1 MLIVLK
7 SQKSFYMKSNQI
19 ILIALSMMLI
29 FASCRKDQ
37 SNPVTPTVTSSKDL
51 KVADGFNWATTKT
64 IEVNINVESDQ
75 ADGLLSKVMVFK
87 ADPATGAT
95 PTASGSAGFGFP
107 YATDIIVPASMEG
120 MWIEMHGPS
129 GAVEVV
135 YQTFLGNDLNYTFQS
150 NVKSDELKSVAT
162 SPDCNTG
169 CDVTI
174 SNNEDI
180 TIKQGKTYCLTA
192 TNFTKK
198 INFEPWNGGG
208 TLRIC
213 GVATPSQIN
222 NFGGYGGDCN
232 LVISDGGK
240 LTYNDDISMS
250 GVSSITAWNTSE
262 VYIEELKLN
271 QETTSFTNYSSDFT
285 IHKAFTPSG
294 VVTNYGSLTIE
305 NKYDSNSPNG
315 KLINSGTVT
324 TTGHL
329 QINNALANSGTI
341 NVGTNFDMNNSAG
354 NYTNT
359 CKILVGTDANLNSG
373 NLTMNGGYL
382 KAEGKFQVNGV
393 AALNLQNQSMISAV
407 NVVLNNSISGA
418 GSLNSIVS
426 TGNATIN
433 SFKTVSG
440 AIEWVDNDAVLTNG
454 TTALFINGATFKLIS
469 EATNFI
475 PVSACNPEGIGS
487 TPVIVD
493 ADGDG
498 VADIND
504 DYPEDAT
511 RAYNNYYPSAT
522 TWSSM
527 AFEDLWPA
535 YGDYDMND
543 LVVNIRFNRV
553 TNAQNQV
560 VDLINLYD
568 VQAVGGSLRNGFGF
582 QLDNVDV
589 GVIGSV
595 TGYSVNPGSYI
606 SLASNGLESG
616 TVKPVVILWDDAENV
631 INREGGEYFNTEH
644 NGYVGTSD
652 LVTLTLHFSTPQST
666 SAVGLPPY
674 NHFLIKGKERGT
686 EIHQPGKVPT
696 SKANTALFGTG
707 DDDTN
712 PSAGKYYKSA
722 TNLPWSIFVAEEFD
736 YPLEEVDIV
745 NAHLKFAAWAESNG
759 AQYSDWY
766 LNKAGYRSTENI
778 Y

>member
-1 MLIVLK
+1 MFIVK
-7 SQKSFYMKSNQI
+7 PSTKSFIMKSNQI
-19 ILIALSMMLI
+19 TLVALSMMLLL
-29 FASCRKDQ
+29 ASCRKDQ
-37 SNPVTPTVTSSKDL
+37 SDPVTTTVTNSKDL

-64 IEVNINVESDQ
+64 VEVNINVESDL
-75 ADGLLSKVMVFK
+75 ASGLLSKVMVFK
-87 ADPATGAT
+87 ADPTSGTT

-107 YATDIIVPASMEG
+107 YATDIIVPAALEG
-120 MWIEMHGPS
+120 MWIEMHSSG

-135 YQTFLGNDLNYTFQS
+135 YQAFSGNNLSYTFQTS
-150 NVKSDELKSVAT
+150 VKADELKSVVT
-162 SPDCNTG
+162 GPDCTSG
-169 CDVTI
+169 CDVTV
-174 SNNEDI
+174 STNQDI
-180 TIKQGKTYCLTA
+180 TVKQGKTYCLTT

-208 TLRIC
+208 TVRIC

-222 NFGGYGGDCN
+222 NFGGYGGNCN

-240 LTYNDDISMS
+240 LTFNDDLALG
-250 GVSSITAWNTSE
+250 GVSSITAWHTSE

-271 QETTSFTNYSSDFT
+271 QESTSFTNYSSNFT
-285 IHKAFTPSG
+285 IHKAFSPSG
-294 VVTNYGSLTIE
+294 VVTNYGTLTLD
-305 NKYDSNSPNG
+305 NKYESNSPNG
-315 KLINSGTVT
+315 KLINSGTIT
-324 TTGHL
+324 TVGYL
-329 QINNALANSGTI
+329 QINNALTNSGTI
-341 NVGTNFDMNNSAG
+341 NVGTDFDLNNSAG
-354 NYTNT
+354 NYSNT
-359 CKILVGTDANLNSG
+359 CKIIVGNNASLNSG
-373 NLTMNGGYL
+373 ALTMNGGYL

-393 AALNLQNQSMISAV
+393 AVLNLQNQSMVSAN

-433 SFKTVSG
+433 SGKTVSG
-440 AIEWVDNDAVLTNG
+440 AIEWVDDNGVLTNG
-454 TTALFINGATFKLIS
+454 TVALFINGASFKLIS

-475 PVSACNPEGIGS
+475 PVSDCNPEGIGS
-487 TPVIVD
+487 TPVITD
-493 ADGDG
+493 TDGDG

-553 TNAQNQV
+553 TNAQNKV
-560 VDLINLYD
+560 VDVINLYD
-568 VQAVGGSLRNGFGF
+568 VKAVGGALRNGFGF

-589 GVIGSV
+589 GVIESV

-606 SLASNGLESG
+606 TLGTNGLETG
-616 TVKPVVILWDDAENV
+616 TTKPVIILWDDAENV
-631 INREGGEYFNTEH
+631 ITRVGGEYFNTEH
-644 NGYVGTSD
+644 NGYVGTSEP
-652 LVTLTLHFSTPQST
+652 VTINVHFSTPQT
-666 SAVGLPPY
+666 TAMVGLPPF
-674 NHFLIKGKERGT
+674 NHFLIKGKVRGT
-686 EIHQPGKVPT
+686 EIHQPGMVPT
-696 SKANTALFGTG
+696 SKANTELFGTG

-712 PSAGKYYKSA
+712 PTNGKYYKSV

-766 LNKAGYRSTENI
+766 MDKAGYRNTEKI